1 MSRRNRKKQ
10 NSTSIINAGDDGG
23 PDGARLGHPQLQ
35 IYRSEP
41 FCLLC
46 FPRAHLIHGFL
57 LSLEFY
63 NSSSRTKFQ
72 DSPHSLYQL
81 ASGLLDWSQIR
92 YSSQDRSVLPKEPR
106 QDSWTP
112 HSLRPHSRP
121 NGALRMYPHLLC
133 GAHCNFLAN
142 QFLQDSHWR
151 DGPLG
156 LPGHVDIQVPV
167 VPSFL
172 SL

>member
-1 MSRRNRKKQ
+1 METVLHLLLSHSGLTF
-10 NSTSIINAGDDGG
+10 NSFLNE
-23 PDGARLGHPQLQ
+23 REML
-35 IYRSEP
+35 P

-46 FPRAHLIHGFL
+46 LPRAHLIHGFL

-112 HSLRPHSRP
+112 HSLRRHSRP
-121 NGALRMYPHLLC
+121 NGALRM
-133 GAHCNFLAN
+133 
-142 QFLQDSHWR
+142 
-151 DGPLG
+151 
-156 LPGHVDIQVPV
+156 
-167 VPSFL
+167 
-172 SL
+172 